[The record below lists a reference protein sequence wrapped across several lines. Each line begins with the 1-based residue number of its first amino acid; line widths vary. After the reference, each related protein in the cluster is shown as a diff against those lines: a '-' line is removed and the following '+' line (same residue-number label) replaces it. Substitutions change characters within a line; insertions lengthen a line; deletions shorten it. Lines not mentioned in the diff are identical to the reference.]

1 MPMQLADE
9 INEIDDPD
17 VFVHNF
23 VDDTNSLSN
32 ITSIEHPASRR
43 RKIQIKS
50 FYFSITETVQIKNK
64 ELRSY
69 FHTQNIGSPTTV

>member
-23 VDDTNSLSN
+23 VDDTKSLLN
-32 ITSIEHPASRR
+32 MTSIAQHPASRR
-43 RKIQIKS
+43 RKIQFKS
-50 FYFSITETVQIKNK
+50 FYFSITETVPNQK
-64 ELRSY
+64 
-69 FHTQNIGSPTTV
+69 